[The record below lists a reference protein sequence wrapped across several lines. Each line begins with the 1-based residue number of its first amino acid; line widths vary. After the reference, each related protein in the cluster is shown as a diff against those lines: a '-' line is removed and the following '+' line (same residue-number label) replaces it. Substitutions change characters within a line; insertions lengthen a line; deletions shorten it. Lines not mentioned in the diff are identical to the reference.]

1 MSRPPEDQGAPI
13 TDKAQLVE
21 WFSSGGKPRDQ
32 WRIGTEH
39 EKFAFR
45 LADHTRLPYEGSD
58 GIGAI
63 LNGLADKFG
72 WERIEEKGN
81 TIALAQS
88 GCAITL
94 EPGGQFELSGAP
106 LDSLHQTCDEVHTHL
121 DQVREVCDDLGV
133 GMLGVGFDP
142 KWRRE
147 DISWMPKGRYEIMKR
162 YMPIMGNLG
171 IDMMKRTCTVQTNL
185 DFEDEADMVE
195 KYRISLALQPIAT
208 ALFANSPFYEG
219 KPSGYLSFRSH
230 VWTDTDPDR
239 CGMLPFVF
247 EDGFGFERYV
257 DYLLD
262 VPMYFVYRD
271 STYIDI
277 AGKSFR
283 DFIDGKLP
291 EVAAHTASMGDWSDH
306 TTTVFQEVRLKKY
319 IEMRG
324 ADGGPWNRLCAL
336 PALWVGLLYDK
347 GVQDQAWQLCRDWT
361 VEEHQS
367 LRDAVPRHGLGIDFR
382 GRPLADWTK
391 DILALAREGLRRRQ
405 RLDSSGNDETGFLS
419 VLDAIAASGR
429 TPAEDLLEAYE
440 SRWGGVVD
448 PVFEEL
454 RY

>member
-13 TDKAQLVE
+13 TDKAQLIE
-21 WFSSGGKPRDQ
+21 WFSSAVTPRSD
-32 WRIGTEH
+32 WKVGTEH

-45 LADHTRLPYEGSD
+45 LSDHKRLPYEGAD

-63 LNGLADKFG
+63 LNGLKRFG
-72 WERIEEKGN
+72 WEGIEEKGKV
-81 TIALAQS
+81 IALTH
-88 GCAITL
+88 GRCAITL

-106 LDSLHQTCDEVHTHL
+106 LDNLHQTCEEVHTHL
-121 DQVREVCDDLGV
+121 DQVREVCDELGV
-133 GMLGVGFDP
+133 GMLGLGFDP
-142 KWRRE
+142 TSTRE
-147 DISWMPKGRYEIMKR
+147 DITWMPKGRYGIMSA
-162 YMPIMGNLG
+162 YMPKKGNLG
-171 IDMMKRTCTVQTNL
+171 LDMMKRTCTIQANL
-185 DFEDEADMVE
+185 DFESEADMVE

-208 ALFANSPFYEG
+208 ALFANSPFTEG
-219 KPSGYLSFRSH
+219 KLNGFRTFRSH

-247 EDGFGFERYV
+247 EEGFGFERYV

-271 STYIDI
+271 GQYIDV

-291 EVAAHTASMGDWSDH
+291 EVAGHTASMGDWSDH

-324 ADGGPWNRLCAL
+324 ADGGPWGRICAL

-361 VEEHQS
+361 VAEHEE
-367 LRDAVPRHGLGIDFR
+367 LRNAVPRHGLATEFR
-382 GRPLADWTK
+382 GRSLKDWSADVV
-391 DILALAREGLRRRQ
+391 DLAREGLKRRA
-405 RLDSSGNDETGFLS
+405 RLDFQGSDETGYLKPLEEIVATGRS
-419 VLDAIAASGR
+419 QAA
-429 TPAEDLLEAYE
+429 DLIEAYNG
-440 SRWGGVVD
+440 RWNGSVE